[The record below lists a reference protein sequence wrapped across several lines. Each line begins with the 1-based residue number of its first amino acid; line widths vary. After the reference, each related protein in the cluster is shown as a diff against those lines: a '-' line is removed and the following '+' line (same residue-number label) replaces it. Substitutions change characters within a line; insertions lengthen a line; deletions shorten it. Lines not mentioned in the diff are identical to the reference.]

1 MKISSTFYWSSICYI
16 YIIYISLKLPWKVMR
31 LNIMCFLGNCMVH
44 FICVLCPRPF
54 IISDGGDPV
63 KEKISLIVLRDA
75 PGSSQLMQASGNDWI
90 EQERSS
96 GFPGITDIMTPVFTA
111 NFDISMRLARAMKSP
126 WNLHQ
131 VIFHHRV
138 VAGRYHQIA
147 WRTSP
152 LRSNTWRTP
161 DGTRG
166 VWKCGLPKKSSW
178 KHGDKLW

>member
-1 MKISSTFYWSSICYI
+1 
-16 YIIYISLKLPWKVMR
+16 
-31 LNIMCFLGNCMVH
+31 MCFLGNCMVH

-131 VIFHHRV
+131 VWYSTIELSQV
-138 VAGRYHQIA
+138 VTIRSREERAHCGATHEGPQTVHEVSENA
-147 WRTSP
+147 ACPKSP
-152 LRSNTWRTP
+152 VENT
-161 DGTRG
+161 
-166 VWKCGLPKKSSW
+166 VINY
-178 KHGDKLW
+178 DKLINHRI